1 MLKASFHWP
10 DLGEKLTKDSYKWN
24 KPISNDN
31 YNRIKQWSLHCSRFD
46 PREKLKEKNV
56 KLHSYKFYMTELYL
70 RHEIWVISGG
80 IFHAFVEL
88 KSSITICG
96 TRTLYTAF

>member
-46 PREKLKEKNV
+46 PREN
-56 KLHSYKFYMTELYL
+56 
-70 RHEIWVISGG
+70 
-80 IFHAFVEL
+80 
-88 KSSITICG
+88 
-96 TRTLYTAF
+96 

>member
-1 MLKASFHWP
+1 MKNELRIATNGTNPYQTTTIIESNSGHFIVQ
-10 DLGEKLTKDSYKWN
+10 DLILG
-24 KPISNDN
+24 
-31 YNRIKQWSLHCSRFD
+31 
-46 PREKLKEKNV
+46 KLKEKNV